1 MTTLIYAAIA
11 IAFLILVIGFL
22 RKPLLDD
29 PDEAL
34 TQKSY
39 APCVSNGRWL
49 DLSERIF
56 DPSDARWLAEELA
69 FPKLAKALIL
79 ERRRLAIRWLKA
91 LQESFDQ
98 VVRTPE
104 IVAGADSATSSARS
118 WRMLWLTIRFKLLV
132 SYALLVVRLF
142 GPYHRLMPSISW
154 IPFSRQS
161 EYSFQRAA
169 LAQDRSSR

>member
-1 MTTLIYAAIA
+1 MILIYAAVA
-11 IAFLILVIGFL
+11 IAFLMLVIGFL

-39 APCVSNGRWL
+39 APSVGNGRWL

-69 FPKLAKALIL
+69 FPKLAKALVL

-91 LQESFDQ
+91 LQASFDEI
-98 VVRTPE
+98 VRTPE
-104 IVAGADSATSSARS
+104 ILPSDPAAADSAGS
-118 WRMLWLTIRFKLLV
+118 WRMLWLTVRFKLLV

-142 GPYHRLMPSISW
+142 GPYHRLMPSIAW
-154 IPFSRQS
+154 IPFSRES
-161 EYSFQRAA
+161 EHSFRRAA
-169 LAQDRSSR
+169 LAHSRSSR

>member
-1 MTTLIYAAIA
+1 MITLLDAAIA

-34 TQKSY
+34 TEKSY
-39 APCVSNGRWL
+39 APSVGDGRWL

-91 LQESFDQ
+91 LQASFDEL
-98 VVRTPE
+98 VRTPQVVPGE
-104 IVAGADSATSSARS
+104 TAEAASAGS

-132 SYALLVVRLF
+132 TYALIVVRLF

-154 IPFSRQS
+154 IPFSRES
-161 EYSFQRAA
+161 DSSFRRAA
-169 LAQDRSSR
+169 LAHSRSSR

>member
-69 FPKLAKALIL
+69 FPKLAEGLDIGAQALSDPL
-79 ERRRLAIRWLKA
+79 AESLAGLVRRG
-91 LQESFDQ
+91 
-98 VVRTPE
+98 
-104 IVAGADSATSSARS
+104 GANTRNRS
-118 WRMLWLTIRFKLLV
+118 
-132 SYALLVVRLF
+132 
-142 GPYHRLMPSISW
+142 
-154 IPFSRQS
+154 
-161 EYSFQRAA
+161 
-169 LAQDRSSR
+169 RS